1 MPGWLCRSAVSSFSF
16 GAQSC
21 PPAGL
26 QASLPPGRR
35 RAAGASTLV
44 TAHALTAP
52 RSPSEHAGVGL
63 HLVEMQA
70 TLLAVQDGLLCPL
83 SKQQLH
89 FVLPIMLQ
97 EQQQRDVH

>member
-1 MPGWLCRSAVSSFSF
+1 M
-16 GAQSC
+16 
-21 PPAGL
+21 
-26 QASLPPGRR
+26 
-35 RAAGASTLV
+35 

-52 RSPSEHAGVGL
+52 RSPSEHAGLGL

-70 TLLAVQDGLLCPL
+70 TLAVQDGLPCPL

-97 EQQQRDVH
+97 EQQQRGVH